1 MKKYLI
7 IFFITI
13 IIVYICNLEAHY
25 LVNLCIITIYMTGVI
40 LFLKKNYKEENYENK
55 NNNIIAAITHDLKTP
70 TVAQIRALELILKG
84 NFGEITDLQRTF
96 LNDILSSCNTM
107 LDMLVNMLWLYKFDN
122 RMVAL
127 NICSFCVN
135 DLINEILKENKL
147 LLNSKKQNIEQN
159 LKTAKIYLS
168 ADKMH
173 IKRII
178 SNLITN
184 AIHYSKENSTILI
197 ETFIK
202 DNTFTFQV
210 KNEGRFLDDE
220 LLKCM
225 FDKNKIFTRKSDG
238 LSTGLGLY
246 LSKSLLELNG
256 GEIMY
261 KSEPNGIN
269 TFGFHIKL
277 NHNSRKSTSRKDIQC
292 FLNKISS

>member
-7 IFFITI
+7 IFLITLVV
-13 IIVYICNLEAHY
+13 VYICNIEAHY
-25 LVNLCIITIYMTGVI
+25 LINLCIVTLYMAGVI
-40 LFLKKNYKEENYENK
+40 LFLKKRYKEENYKNK

-70 TVAQIRALELILKG
+70 AVAQIRALELILKG
-84 NFGEITDLQRTF
+84 NFGEITDSQRSF

-122 RMVAL
+122 KMVAL
-127 NICSFCVN
+127 NICSFCIN

-147 LLNSKKQNIEQN
+147 SFNSGKYKIEQN

-178 SNLITN
+178 SNLLTN
-184 AIHYSKENSTILI
+184 AVHYCKENSTILI
-197 ETFIK
+197 ETSIK
-202 DNTFTFQV
+202 DDIFTFCI
-210 KNEGRFLDDE
+210 KNEGNFLDDE
-220 LLKCM
+220 MLKCL
-225 FDKNKIFTRKSDG
+225 FDKNKAFTRKSDG

-256 GEIMY
+256 GEIIY

-269 TFGFHIKL
+269 TFGFNIRL
-277 NHNSRKSTSRKDIQC
+277 NNTKQKHLHHYIAMPLRK
-292 FLNKISS
+292 N

>member
-1 MKKYLI
+1 M
-7 IFFITI
+7 
-13 IIVYICNLEAHY
+13 YICNLEAHY

-168 ADKMH
+168 AD
-173 IKRII
+173 
-178 SNLITN
+178 
-184 AIHYSKENSTILI
+184 
-197 ETFIK
+197 
-202 DNTFTFQV
+202 
-210 KNEGRFLDDE
+210 
-220 LLKCM
+220 
-225 FDKNKIFTRKSDG
+225 
-238 LSTGLGLY
+238 
-246 LSKSLLELNG
+246 
-256 GEIMY
+256 
-261 KSEPNGIN
+261 
-269 TFGFHIKL
+269 
-277 NHNSRKSTSRKDIQC
+277 
-292 FLNKISS
+292 

>member
-1 MKKYLI
+1 
-7 IFFITI
+7 
-13 IIVYICNLEAHY
+13 
-25 LVNLCIITIYMTGVI
+25 MTGVI

-246 LSKSLLELNG
+246 LSKSLLEING
-256 GEIMY
+256 GEMNDWNNVTEVPWYLEMKNMVEI
-261 KSEPNGIN
+261 KSPQQSLKQN
-269 TFGFHIKL
+269 
-277 NHNSRKSTSRKDIQC
+277 
-292 FLNKISS
+292 

>member
-7 IFFITI
+7 IFLITLVV
-13 IIVYICNLEAHY
+13 VYICNIEAHY
-25 LVNLCIITIYMTGVI
+25 LINLCIVTLYMAGVI
-40 LFLKKNYKEENYENK
+40 LFLKKRYKEENYNNK

-70 TVAQIRALELILKG
+70 AVAQIRALELILKG
-84 NFGEITDLQRTF
+84 NFGEITDSQRSF

-122 RMVAL
+122 KMVAL
-127 NICSFCVN
+127 NICSFCIN

-147 LLNSKKQNIEQN
+147 SFNSGKYKIEQN

-178 SNLITN
+178 SNLLTN
-184 AIHYSKENSTILI
+184 AVHYCKENSTILI

-202 DNTFTFQV
+202 DDIFTFYI
-210 KNEGRFLDDE
+210 KNEGNFLDDE
-220 LLKCM
+220 MLKCL
-225 FDKNKIFTRKSDG
+225 FDKNKVFTRKSDG

-256 GEIMY
+256 GEIIY

-269 TFGFHIKL
+269 TFGFNIKL
-277 NHNSRKSTSRKDIQC
+277 NNTKQKHLHHYIAMPLKKN
-292 FLNKISS
+292 